1 MLASEIMDEAAAL
14 MNDSQKFTW
23 GYSELLPYLQR
34 AYRTMELH
42 FFLNGVRE
50 LKEVSANIAVLA
62 DAKQIVPPTD
72 FVQPIAIA
80 ERPYLSA
87 DTFTPMSEMEW
98 GGDLKSDDIQYWV
111 FREGE
116 ININPPRTDRE
127 VQFRYRRSLMTLTSE
142 NSNISIVLS
151 KPYLSAKTAANASA
165 FGASNAERAAILNA
179 EANDCLS
186 MLINSEIRN
195 QQGIKF
201 RRRPYGSRRRMGR
214 V

>member
-1 MLASEIMDEAAAL
+1 MLASEVMDEAAAL
-14 MNDSQKFTW
+14 MNDSGKFTW
-23 GYSELLPYLQR
+23 GYPELLPYLQR
-34 AYRTMELH
+34 AYRTMELT

-50 LKEVSANIAVLA
+50 LKEISTVIDILENSETIPL
-62 DAKQIVPPTD
+62 PPD

-80 ERPYLSA
+80 ERAATSS
-87 DTFTPMSEMEW
+87 DSFMSVAESEW

-116 ININPPRTDRE
+116 LRINPPRTHRE
-127 VQFRYRRSLMTLTSE
+127 VKLRYRKSLMTITGE
-142 NSNISIVLS
+142 NSNISIMLA

-186 MLINSEIRN
+186 MLVNSEIRN

-201 RRRPYGSRRRMGR
+201 RRRPYGYSRRSRGM
-214 V
+214 

>member
-1 MLASEIMDEAAAL
+1 MLASEVMDEAAAL

-23 GYSELLPYLQR
+23 GYPELMPYLKR

-50 LKEVSANIAVLA
+50 LKEVSAVIPVLA
-62 DAKQIVPPTD
+62 NAKLIIPPTD

-80 ERPYLSA
+80 ERQAGSS
-87 DTFTPMSEMEW
+87 DSFVGMSEMEW
-98 GGDLKSDDIQYWV
+98 GGDLQSDSIQYWV

-116 ININPPRTDRE
+116 LNINSPRINRE
-127 VQFRYRRSLMTLTSE
+127 VQLRYRKSFMELTSE
-142 NSNISIVLS
+142 NSTIPVILS

-165 FGASNAERAAILNA
+165 FGAANAERASILNA
-179 EANDCLS
+179 EATDCLA

-201 RRRPYGSRRRMGR
+201 RRRPYGFRRRSGR
-214 V
+214 M